1 MPPDASEE
9 ETLKFQKHYR
19 RIYNDEL
26 ENDKEIFTRDTFLEY
41 DVMRGQAPPKKGL
54 FSMFSKP
61 PPTTAKLGMDL
72 KKVGWFKG
80 LISVYDEKELFSYN
94 SNRLRLYNQL
104 S

>member
-1 MPPDASEE
+1 
-9 ETLKFQKHYR
+9 
-19 RIYNDEL
+19 
-26 ENDKEIFTRDTFLEY
+26 
-41 DVMRGQAPPKKGL
+41 
-54 FSMFSKP
+54 MFSKP